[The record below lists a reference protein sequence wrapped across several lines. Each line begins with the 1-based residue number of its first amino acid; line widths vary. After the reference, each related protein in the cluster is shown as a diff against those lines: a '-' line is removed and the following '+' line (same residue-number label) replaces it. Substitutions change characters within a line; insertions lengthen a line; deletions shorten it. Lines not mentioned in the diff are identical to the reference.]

1 MVFTPQHSYH
11 ISMVFFPQ
19 ANLFSPE
26 ACSSVTH
33 RNGTNSIHYLAALAP
48 YICFRDCPLQIFFF
62 LIYHQLIN
70 GRGIDRNINGIG
82 KFLKSKMH
90 RVRKG

>member
-48 YICFRDCPLQIFFF
+48 YICFWDCPLQIFFF

-70 GRGIDRNINGIG
+70 GRGIDRNN
-82 KFLKSKMH
+82 KWN
-90 RVRKG
+90 RKIFKKQNA